1 MKQSCA
7 HTPERKQLGT
17 QTLWRKTQRERP
29 EDTEGWKEGDC
40 SGSNSERFGKVSLL
54 CDVLAPFFS
63 FLTTSLSGNLSRP
76 HELIRFFF
84 SGFVFNSW
92 WWWWWWCDVDA
103 ARLWIFIVDIMTTFS
118 CKTLWFFQNT
128 IFIHHHKV
136 MHFPLGQLEW
146 LLLKTAGYGGFGVL
160 SFPVFLRWGGGKKKK
175 KIVSYLQN
183 ILQYVVLCHF
193 HRVDV
198 IHI

>member
-1 MKQSCA
+1 MKTSTNEAELCTYA
-7 HTPERKQLGT
+7 WKKAVRNTN
-17 QTLWRKTQRERP
+17 TLEK
-29 EDTEGWKEGDC
+29 DTERETWGYGRMKRQRLQWFKLGAIREGLSSLWC
-40 SGSNSERFGKVSLL
+40 SSSI
-54 CDVLAPFFS
+54 FS

-84 SGFVFNSW
+84 SGFVFNS
-92 WWWWWWCDVDA
+92 WWWWWCDVDA

-160 SFPVFLRWGGGKKKK
+160 SFPVFLRWGGRKKK
-175 KIVSYLQN
+175 
-183 ILQYVVLCHF
+183 
-193 HRVDV
+193 
-198 IHI
+198 